1 MSRELLKNMIDLI
14 PDSDVETIYNV
25 VIRFVREEEPFD
37 DEISAIELSRA
48 DPTVIPHEAVDW
60 S

>member
-25 VIRFVREEEPFD
+25 VIRFVREEAPLE
-37 DEISAIELSRA
+37 DEIRAIEQSRT
-48 DPTVIPHEAVDW
+48 DRTVISHEAVNW
-60 S
+60 L

>member
-25 VIRFVREEEPFD
+25 VVRFVREESPLE
-37 DEISAIELSRA
+37 DEIRAIEQSRV
-48 DPTVIPHEAVDW
+48 DQTVVPHEAVDW

>member
-25 VIRFVREEEPFD
+25 VIRFVREEAPLE
-37 DEISAIELSRA
+37 DEIRAIEQSRA
-48 DPTVIPHEAVDW
+48 DRTVIPHEAVDW
-60 S
+60 L

>member
-1 MSRELLKNMIDLI
+1 MIDLI

>member
-25 VIRFVREEEPFD
+25 VIRFVREEAPLE
-37 DEISAIELSRA
+37 DEIRAIEQSRT
-48 DPTVIPHEAVDW
+48 DRTVIPHEAVNW
-60 S
+60 L